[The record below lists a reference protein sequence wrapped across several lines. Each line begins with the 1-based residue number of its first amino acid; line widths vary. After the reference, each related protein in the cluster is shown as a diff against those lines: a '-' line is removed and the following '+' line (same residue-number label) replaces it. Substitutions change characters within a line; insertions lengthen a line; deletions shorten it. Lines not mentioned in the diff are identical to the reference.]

1 MSKQWKTDTL
11 NHSGTRIV
19 QIRYD
24 KELFCIKSKS
34 DSEVVLNRQEA
45 QFLLISL
52 QRALEDNTMK
62 IKVGTKV
69 TGNWGAMHSLSS
81 GKIIKIKRDTAEIIW
96 DDLEEG
102 IEIVNL
108 SSIHEKGYRSANG
121 SGIGIFINEDK

>member
-11 NHSGTRIV
+11 NSKGTRIV

-52 QRALEDNTMK
+52 QRALEDK
-62 IKVGTKV
+62 
-69 TGNWGAMHSLSS
+69 
-81 GKIIKIKRDTAEIIW
+81 
-96 DDLEEG
+96 
-102 IEIVNL
+102 
-108 SSIHEKGYRSANG
+108 
-121 SGIGIFINEDK
+121 